1 MKQFHLTESGLA
13 KFQAELETLKSKRVG
28 IAQAIASAR
37 EQGDLSENAE
47 YQTAKEEQELLENRI
62 EEISLI
68 LKNAS
73 LIGKSTEKVA
83 GIVSLGSTV
92 KLQSLEDSLAM
103 TYVIVG
109 TMEADPSENRI
120 SDESPVGQKLL
131 GKGLG
136 EEIVLPRPD
145 GLVAC
150 KIVAI
155 N

>member
-1 MKQFHLTESGLA
+1 MKQFHLTESGLE
-13 KFQAELETLKSKRVG
+13 KFQTELETLKSKRVG

-47 YQTAKEEQELLENRI
+47 YQTAKEEQELLEHRI

-73 LIGKSTEKVA
+73 LISKSTEKA
-83 GIVSLGSTV
+83 PGIVSLGSTV
-92 KLQSLEDSLAM
+92 QLQSLEDSM
-103 TYVIVG
+103 EMIYVIVG

-136 EEIVLPRPD
+136 EEIVLPCPD
-145 GLVAC
+145 GMVAC

-155 N
+155 H

>member
-13 KFQAELETLKSKRVG
+13 KFKAQLETLKSKRAG

-62 EEISLI
+62 EEISLV

-83 GIVSLGSTV
+83 GIVALGSTV
-92 KLQSLEDSLAM
+92 QLQSLEDSM
-103 TYVIVG
+103 EVTYMIVG

-131 GKGLG
+131 GKGIG
-136 EEIVLPRPD
+136 EEIVLPRP
-145 GLVAC
+145 GGMVAC

-155 N
+155 H